1 MVVGKLT
8 SEEKLKEHKT
18 LRMNFSF
25 STFLGCENQWGG
37 YFSKGFS
44 MNGNRQVRDLSS

>member
-1 MVVGKLT
+1 MVIGKLT

-18 LRMNFSF
+18 LRVSFSS

-44 MNGNRQVRDLSS
+44 RNGTRQVRDLSS